1 MDTQTTQTVARN
13 VVEVTR
19 FNAQIGAEVRCGDV
33 RAFDD
38 AAFNAV
44 HRAFL
49 DNLVLLIRGQKLNDD
64 ELVAFGMRFGEP
76 TAAAPVHVGQKPRE
90 RPEIAI
96 ISNVIENGMAIGG
109 LGDGEAVWHSDS
121 SFTPVPPSLSILHS
135 IELPPSGGDTG
146 FANMYRALET
156 MPASLRARI
165 IGKTIKAD
173 LRFTSGGQLRPG
185 HTGKEDIRS
194 APGPSHPIIRKHEKT
209 GHHALYLGRRP
220 YSYVNGLTLEESEAL
235 LDELWTHAA
244 KPEFTWHHQWK
255 PGDVLIWDNRCAMHR
270 RDPFDPKSRRIMHRT
285 QCKGVPIIAT
295 TAEDLANL
303 KPHPR
308 AA

>member
-1 MDTQTTQTVARN
+1 MATQTVARN
-13 VVEVTR
+13 AVEVIP
-19 FNAQIGAEVRCGDV
+19 FKAQIGAEIHCGDV
-33 RAFDD
+33 RALND
-38 AAFNAV
+38 ATFKDV

-49 DNLVLLIRGQKLNDD
+49 DNLVLLIRGQHLNDD
-64 ELVAFGMRFGEP
+64 ELVAFGHRFGEP

-121 SFTPVPPSLSILHS
+121 SFNAVPPSLSILHA

-156 MPASLRARI
+156 MPATLRARI
-165 IGKTIKAD
+165 AGKTIKND
-173 LRFTSGGQLRPG
+173 LRYTSGGQLRPG
-185 HTGKEDIRS
+185 YTGSEDIRT
-194 APGPSHPIIRKHEKT
+194 APGPSHPIIRKHEES

-220 YSYVNGLTLEESEAL
+220 YSYINGLSLEESESL
-235 LDELWTHAA
+235 LDEVWAHAT
-244 KPEFTWHHQWK
+244 KPEFTWHHQWQL
-255 PGDVLIWDNRCAMHR
+255 GDVLVWDNRCAMHR
-270 RDPFDPKSRRIMHRT
+270 RDPFDPNARRIMHRT
-285 QCKGVPIIAT
+285 QCKGMPIVAS
-295 TAEDLANL
+295 TAEELAHL
-303 KPHPR
+303 APHAR